1 VILEPNPRISVV
13 WLQDL
18 LESVCGAAAAMARS
32 PNPRQSPKSGFLSVT
47 MPAAVRARGYAA
59 LRT

>member
-32 PNPRQSPKSGFLSVT
+32 PNPRQSPKD
-47 MPAAVRARGYAA
+47 RAA
-59 LRT
+59 LGGTTGRVG

>member
-1 VILEPNPRISVV
+1 VV

-32 PNPRQSPKSGFLSVT
+32 PNPRQSPI
-47 MPAAVRARGYAA
+47 
-59 LRT
+59 